1 MILSGRNAIVT
12 GGAVRIGRE
21 IGRSLAKA
29 GVNVC
34 VHYGSSEGEAQAAVD
49 EFTAL
54 GVQAMK
60 VSADLQHP
68 VEASRAIV
76 SAARSA
82 LGEITL
88 LVNCAAIFESGT
100 LASTTVESWDRHSNI
115 NLRSPFFLTQE
126 LVNNL
131 ENGTAAVVNLID
143 WRGTTPVAG
152 HCAYT
157 MSKAAL
163 VAQTKILA
171 QELGPSVR
179 VNGVAPGAILP
190 APGESES
197 DFQAKARLNPLNQT
211 GDPRM
216 IAESVLF
223 LLQSD
228 FITGEILHV
237 TGGQQLTVLN

>member
-21 IGRSLAKA
+21 IGRSLAKS

-34 VHYGSSEGEAQAAVD
+34 VHYGTSEDEAQAAVD
-49 EFTAL
+49 EFTSL
-54 GVQAMK
+54 GVQSMK
-60 VSADLQHP
+60 VSADLGHP
-68 VEASRAIV
+68 VDASRAIF

-88 LVNCAAIFESGT
+88 LVNCAAIFEPGS
-100 LASTTVESWDRHSNI
+100 LASTTLHAWERHSSI
-115 NLRSPFFLTQE
+115 NLMAPFFLTQE

-131 ENGTAAVVNLID
+131 KNETAAVVNLID

-157 MSKAAL
+157 MSKAGLA
-163 VAQTKILA
+163 AQTKILA

-190 APGESES
+190 APGESQSE
-197 DFQAKARLNPLNQT
+197 FEAKAKLNPLNQT
-211 GDPRM
+211 GGPEM
-216 IAESVLF
+216 IAEAVVF
-223 LLQSD
+223 LLGSD

-237 TGGQQLTVLN
+237 TGGQQLTVSN